1 MGTFRY
7 TSLCLALSLFSLSLV
22 SLSLSPF
29 ADVGQHSADLS
40 SSFGHI
46 RVDNALDLSVRLEA
60 RRDDVSVGDGL
71 QQEPKERRVL

>member
-7 TSLCLALSLFSLSLV
+7 TSLCVALSSSL

-29 ADVGQHSADLS
+29 ADVRQHGADLS
-40 SSFGHI
+40 GGFGHI
-46 RVDNALDLSVRLEA
+46 RVDNTLDLSVRLEA